1 MVTDLRRDA
10 NRVQEVSEISRS
22 LKALA
27 RELHVPVLAGA
38 QLSRGV
44 EQRSGQKPLLS
55 DLRESGSIEQDS
67 DVVMFLHHPDSWDED
82 PQRQHVTEVV
92 VSKHRNGK
100 TGSIDLIFLPQY
112 AEFVDAAH
120 RSIVLQEEQE

>member
-1 MVTDLRRDA
+1 
-10 NRVQEVSEISRS
+10 
-22 LKALA
+22 
-27 RELHVPVLAGA
+27 
-38 QLSRGV
+38 
-44 EQRSGQKPLLS
+44 
-55 DLRESGSIEQDS
+55 
-67 DVVMFLHHPDSWDED
+67 
-82 PQRQHVTEVV
+82 VTEVV

>member
-1 MVTDLRRDA
+1 
-10 NRVQEVSEISRS
+10 VQEVSEISRS

-44 EQRSGQKPLLS
+44 EQRAGQRPLLS

-67 DVVMFLHHPDSWDED
+67 DVVMFLHHPDAWDED
-82 PQRQHVTEVV
+82 PQRKQVTELL

-100 TGSIDLIFLPQY
+100 TGSMELVFLPAY
-112 AEFVDAAH
+112 AQFVDAAH
-120 RSIVLQEEQE
+120 RTVVLQD